1 MNPKALGLIA
11 ASVLATLAAWPF
23 FVSRQVATVRASALP
38 AMAPV
43 EADYKLRDQQIAFY
57 ESAVHLNHPN
67 DMFIPRVLAGQYMM
81 RYREQGN
88 IDDVLRARNM
98 AQLSLKRDPIANVP
112 ADDVMAS
119 ALLTLHQFYPAL
131 KFVDDA
137 LKYQPTNTG
146 LLARQAGLNM
156 EVGDYAKAERILAAI
171 PKSPREN
178 VGLDTEWARYD
189 ELTNHLAKAR
199 TLVARAQTT
208 IDTIAET
215 PAATRAWFHFR
226 EGQLAFEAGDL
237 KTAIADEHQAIAMFP
252 NDQLAWNQLAKFEWA
267 SKDWKSSLA
276 AAKRAAEI
284 IPLPETLG
292 YEVDAD
298 RALGD
303 ESAAA
308 QTNDLIG
315 TIEKIGNT
323 QHVADRLI
331 AMYYA
336 DHHLHP
342 HDAYRIAL
350 RELKLRDD
358 IYTEDTIAWTAAMDG
373 KWDIA
378 RTASAKALRWDTPDA
393 LLRYHAGVIALHFG
407 DRASA
412 KREFSTALRL
422 NPSFHPFFADDARKQ
437 LATL

>member
-1 MNPKALGLIA
+1 
-11 ASVLATLAAWPF
+11 
-23 FVSRQVATVRASALP
+23 
-38 AMAPV
+38 
-43 EADYKLRDQQIAFY
+43 
-57 ESAVHLNHPN
+57 
-67 DMFIPRVLAGQYMM
+67 
-81 RYREQGN
+81 
-88 IDDVLRARNM
+88 
-98 AQLSLKRDPIANVP
+98 
-112 ADDVMAS
+112 
-119 ALLTLHQFYPAL
+119 QFYPAL